1 MRGGSYSLL
10 APGLGGG
17 GVVGGGGQLG
27 LAGGWLLRASRVI
40 PAVLCIL
47 VIASLCAHYYLSKAV
62 GDSVLGHE
70 RHLLL
75 DPHDPLSDLSGL
87 KCDSAKARVQ
97 ELLSIKASVLNEL
110 RDLEQHRQQ
119 LQENIASA
127 STRIENLR
135 QEESRVK
142 TELERLKTS
151 VEQALLAQQEV
162 FEKNMPQISAP
173 RRITASSQDSVS
185 LPLPPPQAVAQCRMH
200 SCFDYSRCSLLSNFP
215 VYNYDMEQFKIAS
228 NDLEAFVKITVKQA
242 LGYNAHVTQNPSEA
256 CVFVALLGEGVGG
269 APDSVNLEE
278 SLHSLPHW
286 GGDGRNHIL
295 LNLGRTFYSKNMFQ
309 SVNTGRAI
317 IVQSHFDATVFR
329 PGFDL
334 VTPPLL
340 GLPGGDLWKNLPPI
354 VPAKR
359 KYLLSFQGE
368 LPRLRS
374 YLEKTQQPPPNSPR
388 LREEMAMVEELRR
401 LEHTHTDDRFLLH
414 FTCRGGGGYGDLEEW
429 RMCDTESMRTQ
440 VLREST
446 FSLVLA
452 PPSPQELTTVTLQA
466 RVYEALKYGA
476 VPVVLGNHV
485 ELPLSETIDWRKL
498 ALVLPKARVTEIH
511 FLLRSLSDADLLFMR
526 RQGRMVWERFFG
538 STQVLVDSILAT
550 LRERL
555 NIPPVPAPEH
565 PSSSIFNDSF
575 VPLKTDANILDPDT
589 DENLGPIEPPFPSIV
604 FSRNYTVA
612 LLSGYE
618 QWNNWGDPFYL
629 YPSLPSS
636 PLLPTEAKFSGSKLG
651 FRPINAGSGGSGKE
665 FSESLGGNSPREQF
679 TIVMLTYEREQVLL
693 NSLARLYGLPYLNK
707 VIVVW
712 NSPKPPP
719 EDLRWPDIKV
729 PIHVV
734 RAERNSLNNRFLP
747 YSEIETEAVLSVDD
761 DAHLRHDEIV
771 FGFRVWRE
779 ERDRI
784 VGFPGRYHA
793 WDLNYG
799 GWLYNSNYSC
809 ELSMVLTGAAFFHKY
824 YASMYSHMMPQAI
837 RDKVDEYVNCEDIA
851 MNFLVSHITRK
862 PPVKVTSRWTFR
874 CPGCPV
880 SLSEDDSHF
889 TERHKCINFF
899 TQVYGYNPLLNT
911 QYRVDSV
918 LFKTRLP
925 HDKQKCFKFI

>member
-466 RVYEALKYGA
+466 RIYEALKYGA

-538 STQVLVDSILAT
+538 STQVL
-550 LRERL
+550 
-555 NIPPVPAPEH
+555 
-565 PSSSIFNDSF
+565 
-575 VPLKTDANILDPDT
+575 
-589 DENLGPIEPPFPSIV
+589 
-604 FSRNYTVA
+604 
-612 LLSGYE
+612 
-618 QWNNWGDPFYL
+618 
-629 YPSLPSS
+629 
-636 PLLPTEAKFSGSKLG
+636 
-651 FRPINAGSGGSGKE
+651 
-665 FSESLGGNSPREQF
+665 
-679 TIVMLTYEREQVLL
+679 L

-747 YSEIETEAVLSVDD
+747 
-761 DAHLRHDEIV
+761 
-771 FGFRVWRE
+771 VWRE

>member
-1 MRGGSYSLL
+1 MRNSSYGRLS
-10 APGLGGG
+10 A
-17 GVVGGGGQLG
+17 GGGGQSIVPG
-27 LAGGWLLRASRVI
+27 SCILRMSRVV
-40 PAVLCIL
+40 PLIL
-47 VIASLCAHYYLSKAV
+47 LILIIAPLCAHYYLSKV
-62 GDSVLGHE
+62 GSDVSLGHE

-75 DPHDPLSDLSGL
+75 DSNDPLADLSGL
-87 KCDSAKARVQ
+87 KCDNAKARVQ

-119 LQENIASA
+119 LQENIALATARVES
-127 STRIENLR
+127 LR
-135 QEESRVK
+135 QEEGRIK

-151 VEQALLAQQEV
+151 VEQALLAQREV
-162 FEKNMPQISAP
+162 FEKNMPHIVAP
-173 RRITASSQDSVS
+173 RRITATHENSIR
-185 LPLPPPQAVAQCRMH
+185 LPTPSAQSVAQCRMH
-200 SCFDYSRCSLLSNFP
+200 NCFDYSRCSVLSNFP
-215 VYNYDMEQFKIAS
+215 VYHYDVDQYRIS
-228 NDLEAFVKITVKQA
+228 TSDLEVFVKTTVRQA
-242 LGYNAHVTQNPSEA
+242 LGYNAHITMDPDEA
-256 CVFVALLGEGVGG
+256 CIFVALVGESIGSSV
-269 APDSVNLEE
+269 DKVNLEE
-278 SLHSLPHW
+278 NLHSLPYW
-286 GGDGRNHIL
+286 NGDGRNHVL
-295 LNLGRTFYSKNMFQ
+295 LNLGRTIYSRNVFDG
-309 SVNTGRAI
+309 VNTGRALT
-317 IVQSHFDATVFR
+317 VQAHFYSHLYR
-329 PGFDL
+329 PGFDI
-334 VTPPLL
+334 VAPPLL
-340 GLPGGDLWKNLPPI
+340 GLPGGDLWHNLPPM

-359 KYLLSFQGE
+359 RYLLSFQGE
-368 LPRLRS
+368 LPRLRNYLDKEEQPPS
-374 YLEKTQQPPPNSPR
+374 NNPSMREEVAVVEELMQLEKTR
-388 LREEMAMVEELRR
+388 
-401 LEHTHTDDRFLLH
+401 TDDQFLLQ
-414 FTCRGGGGYGDLEEW
+414 FTCQGSGGYGDLEEW
-429 RMCDTESMRTQ
+429 QICETESMRTQ
-440 VLREST
+440 VLRDST
-446 FSLVLA
+446 FTLVLA
-452 PPSPQELTTVTLQA
+452 PPNPTEISTVTFQA
-466 RVYEALKYGA
+466 RMFEALKYGA
-476 VPVVLGNHV
+476 VPVILGNHV
-485 ELPLSETIDWRKL
+485 EFPLSETIDWRKL
-498 ALVLPKARVTEIH
+498 ALTFPKSRVTEVH
-511 FLLRSLSDADLLFMR
+511 FLLRSLSDADILYMR
-526 RQGRMVWERFFG
+526 RQGRLVWERFLG
-538 STQVLVDSILAT
+538 STQVLVDSILAI

-555 NIPPVPAPEH
+555 NIPPLAAADE
-565 PSSSIFNDSF
+565 PSQSVFNDSF
-575 VPLKTDANILDPDT
+575 VPLKTEADIPDPDT
-589 DENLGPIEPPFPSIV
+589 DENLGPIEPPFPSV
-604 FSRNYTVA
+604 SFTRNYTIS
-612 LLSGYE
+612 LLTGYE
-618 QWNNWGDPFYL
+618 LWNVWGDPFNL
-629 YPSLPSS
+629 YPNLPNN
-636 PLLPTEAKFSGSKLG
+636 PILPTEAKFSGSQLG
-651 FRPINAGSGGSGKE
+651 FRPINSGSGGSGKE
-665 FSESLGGNSPREQF
+665 FSESLGGNLPREQF

-729 PIHVV
+729 PVQVI

-824 YASMYSHMMPQAI
+824 YANMYSHIMPQAI
-837 RDKVDEYVNCEDIA
+837 RDKVDEYMNCEDIA

>member
-1 MRGGSYSLL
+1 MRSNSYGRLN
-10 APGLGGG
+10 AGGG
-17 GVVGGGGQLG
+17 GVGQVSMP
-27 LAGGWLLRASRVI
+27 GGWLLRPSRIVPI
-40 PAVLCIL
+40 ILLIL
-47 VIASLCAHYYLSKAV
+47 VVVPLCAHYYLSKAV
-62 GDSVLGHE
+62 SDSLLGHE

-75 DPHDPLSDLSGL
+75 DPSDPLADLSGL
-87 KCDSAKARVQ
+87 KCDNAKARVQ

-127 STRIENLR
+127 TSRIESLR
-135 QEESRVK
+135 QEENRVK

-151 VEQALLAQQEV
+151 VEQALLTQREV
-162 FEKNMPQISAP
+162 FEKNMPQVVAP
-173 RRITASSQDSVS
+173 RRITATHKDNIR
-185 LPLPPPQAVAQCRMH
+185 LPLPNAQSVSQCRMH
-200 SCFDYSRCSLLSNFP
+200 NCFDYSRCSLLSSFP
-215 VYNYDMEQFKIAS
+215 VYNYDIDKYRIPS

-242 LGYNAHVTQNPSEA
+242 LGYNAQVTTDPNEA
-256 CVFVALLGEGVGG
+256 CVFVVLMGECIG
-269 APDSVNLEE
+269 AAIDKVNLEE
-278 SLHSLPHW
+278 NLHSLPYW
-286 GGDGRNHIL
+286 NGDGRNHVL
-295 LNLGRTFYSKNMFQ
+295 LNLGRTFYSKNIFEG
-309 SVNTGRAI
+309 VNTGRAI
-317 IVQSHFDATVFR
+317 TVQSHFYAHLYR

-340 GLPGGDLWKNLPPI
+340 GLPGGDLWQNLPPI

-359 KYLLSFQGE
+359 RYLISFQGE
-368 LPRLRS
+368 LPRLRNFLDKEEHPLS
-374 YLEKTQQPPPNSPR
+374 NNPQI
-388 LREEMAMVEELRR
+388 REEIAIVEELMQ
-401 LEHTHTDDRFLLH
+401 LEHTHTDDHFLLQ
-414 FTCRGGGGYGDLEEW
+414 FTCQGSGGYGDLEEW
-429 RMCDTESMRTQ
+429 QMCETESMRTQ
-440 VLREST
+440 ILRDST
-446 FSLVLA
+446 FSLVMA
-452 PPSPQELTTVTLQA
+452 PLSPTEITTITLQA
-466 RVYEALKYGA
+466 RIYEAIKYGA
-476 VPVVLGNHV
+476 IPVILGNHI
-485 ELPLSETIDWRKL
+485 ELPLSETIDWHKL
-498 ALVLPKARVTEIH
+498 ALVLPKARVTELH
-511 FLLRSLSDADLLFMR
+511 FLLRSVSDGDILFMR
-526 RQGRMVWERFFG
+526 RQGRLVWERFLG

-550 LRERL
+550 LRQRL
-555 NIPPVPAPEH
+555 NIPPLPAAEE
-565 PSSSIFNDSF
+565 PSVSVFNDSF
-575 VPLKTDANILDPDT
+575 VPLKTDANIPDPDT
-589 DENLGPIEPPFPSIV
+589 DENLGPIEPPFPSIA
-604 FSRNYTVA
+604 FTRNYTTS
-612 LLSGYE
+612 LLNGYE
-618 QWNNWGDPFYL
+618 IWNIWGDPFNL
-629 YPSLPSS
+629 YPNLPTN
-636 PLLPTEAKFSGSKLG
+636 PVLPTEAKFSGSKLG
-651 FRPINAGSGGSGKE
+651 FRPISGGSGGSGKE

-693 NSLARLYGLPYLNK
+693 NSLARLYGLPYINK

-729 PIHVV
+729 PIQVI

-824 YASMYSHMMPQAI
+824 YAYIYSHVMPQAI

-851 MNFLVSHITRK
+851 MNFLVSHITRR

-889 TERHKCINFF
+889 TERHNCINFF